1 MVPLGECPPYWSR
14 CYNSL
19 TRSLPDRT
27 RFAVPQGR
35 SPPGRTGPRSAR
47 KWTTRHTAK
56 SPVCNLL
63 YKYGHAKVAATNCT
77 KVNSGFVST
86 NPETRAPSPR
96 QAVQWFIKLAATVK
110 VDGKTKIQPGQLRD
124 RGDCILRCCFR
135 CVVTVC
141 TGRAGADYQ
150 ARQR

>member
-35 SPPGRTGPRSAR
+35 SPPGRTGQRSVR

-77 KVNSGFVST
+77 K
-86 NPETRAPSPR
+86 APSPR
-96 QAVQWFIKLAATVK
+96 QAVQSFIKLAATVR

-141 TGRAGADYQ
+141 IGRAGADYQ
-150 ARQR
+150 ACQR